1 MDTLLIVLLSIG
13 LVLFAIDM
21 VLLRL
26 MRVRNSLMEQMIP
39 VLVDETIRTPN
50 KVRALRRAE
59 LLKKGATVQIPFA
72 GRSRVGTVHRAEDG
86 QRAIILAT
94 NRHGKP
100 FRVYRH
106 LDQMRLVA

>member
-26 MRVRNSLMEQMIP
+26 VRVRNSLLEQMIP
-39 VLVDETIRTPN
+39 VLVDETLQTPR
-50 KVRALRRAE
+50 KQRALRRVE
-59 LLKKGATVQIPFA
+59 LMKRGATVEIPFA
-72 GRSRVGTVHRAEDG
+72 GRSRIGTVHRARDG
-86 QRAIILAT
+86 QRVIIMAT

-106 LDQMRLVA
+106 LDKMRLVA